1 MIQMLAGEIGPR
13 RPCSD
18 AEKDAANRLAAWLH
32 DRGVEA
38 RIEEF
43 EGYSTFAA
51 PYAALFTA
59 SLAGGLLQRSRRRG
73 VRRLGDGLALSAVV
87 TAALEGDLR
96 WTPLSDRLAR
106 RPSVNVLGHVPSAG
120 PTRRRVCLCGHLDT
134 TRSGLM
140 FHPRLARHLAALLQ
154 VPAAS
159 ALALAAGP
167 ALRRFRGGRTIHAA
181 ALAGI
186 VFALAMLLERE
197 LRGRGRARGERQRLG
212 NGGRAAAGGR
222 VRGGA
227 ARPHR
232 GRRPDHELRGVRPAR
247 CAGVRAPPHGC
258 APRRPRS

>member
-1 MIQMLAGEIGPR
+1 MVAVTDSSLVASQPQLAEALGVIHMLAGEIGPR

-18 AEKDAANRLAAWLH
+18 AEKDAANRLTAWLH

-43 EGYSTFAA
+43 EGYPSFAA

-73 VRRLGDGLALSAVV
+73 VRRAGTCSPFPPWCPPRSRGTCAGPRCPTGSQ
-87 TAALEGDLR
+87 
-96 WTPLSDRLAR
+96 S
-106 RPSVNVLGHVPSAG
+106 RPSVNVLAHVPSAG

-159 ALALAAGP
+159 GWRLRPGRCCGGSPAAARSTAPRSRVSPSRSRCCSSASG
-167 ALRRFRGGRTIHAA
+167 AGRTSRAPA
-181 ALAGI
+181 TTPQ
-186 VFALAMLLERE
+186 ERPS
-197 LRGRGRARGERQRLG
+197 RCSWRPSARRARSTTQR
-212 NGGRAAAGGR
+212 
-222 VRGGA
+222 
-227 ARPHR
+227 
-232 GRRPDHELRGVRPAR
+232 
-247 CAGVRAPPHGC
+247 
-258 APRRPRS
+258 STS